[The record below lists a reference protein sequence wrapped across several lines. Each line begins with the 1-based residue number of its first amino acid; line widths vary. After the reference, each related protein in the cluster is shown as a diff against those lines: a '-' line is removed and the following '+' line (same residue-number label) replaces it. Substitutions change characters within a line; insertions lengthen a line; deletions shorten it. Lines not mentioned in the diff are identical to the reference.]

1 MSSIQA
7 LGSLVLLSPSFFN
20 GENSR
25 SKCFAI
31 ENIKRLFKGGLKSNT
46 CTTLCTKQNIP
57 SKHANRSKKQIAHST
72 QNCISFHL
80 PFPASTSRALVF
92 ARMQTARQV
101 KTAAPRRKTFSSKQG
116 CRCFLVQH
124 AVLIRY
130 SVFCTMHTHHPLFNT
145 EKRRGPPALKKGNF

>member
-7 LGSLVLLSPSFFN
+7 LGSLVLLSPSFFK

-25 SKCFAI
+25 SKRFAI
-31 ENIKRLFKGGLKSNT
+31 ENIQRTLKGGLISNT
-46 CTTLCTKQNIP
+46 CTTLCAKQNIP

-80 PFPASTSRALVF
+80 PFPASTGRALVF
-92 ARMQTARQV
+92 AGMQTARQA
-101 KTAAPRRKTFSSKQG
+101 KTAASRRKTFSSKQG

-124 AVLIRY
+124 AVLTRY
-130 SVFCTMHTHHPLFNT
+130 IVFCTHTTASPIL
-145 EKRRGPPALKKGNF
+145 KRGETYQL